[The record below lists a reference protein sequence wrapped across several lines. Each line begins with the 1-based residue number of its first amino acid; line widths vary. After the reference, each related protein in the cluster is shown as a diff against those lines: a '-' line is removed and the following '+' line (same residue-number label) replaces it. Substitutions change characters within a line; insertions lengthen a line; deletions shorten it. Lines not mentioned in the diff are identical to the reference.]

1 MKRRLVKNFIRDN
14 VAQLGGLP
22 TPFRLVVGRVK
33 QQSVAMPV
41 WIYPPA
47 HRPGRSM
54 DALCPDRISSYTI
67 VIRSADPNPRLDRG
81 LHIVHRFPDPLVN
94 QFLNFLILGFG
105 QVHANALWNRERE
118 IDADTPIINLFFL
131 RDPALSLLVEFP
143 YNVSTR
149 VVGPS
154 C

>member
-1 MKRRLVKNFIRDN
+1 
-14 VAQLGGLP
+14 
-22 TPFRLVVGRVK
+22 
-33 QQSVAMPV
+33 MPV

-47 HRPGRSM
+47 HRPSRSM
-54 DALCPDRISSYTI
+54 DALCPDRISGCTI
-67 VIRSADPNPRLDRG
+67 VIRSADPHPRLDRS
-81 LHIVHRFPDPLVN
+81 LHIVHGFPQRLVN
-94 QFLNFLILGFG
+94 QFLDFRILGFG

-131 RDPALSLLVEFP
+131 RDPALSPLVEFP